1 MTMMTPGALQQS
13 ATFDPTGGY
22 QAGQRL
28 MANFSL
34 PNTSGQRPM
43 GGAPTGFLPGVGG
56 ASGGLAG
63 PPSGMNQPPPQA
75 SQPGAAVPQPVS
87 AQPSG
92 DAVRAFIAQNYNNP
106 QAIAAAMQQ
115 YGLTPADVQRLGGFS
130 GTQVQDY
137 MTANPGVFGGGT
149 SGALS
154 VLSPSMPAPAS
165 QPAPPTE
172 HPTFPSVRSP
182 EDSWRM
188 KETDPRFWTDN
199 QNVLQQTDP
208 AVIRQ
213 LLNQFGGP
221 TTAQAQGALAMFGQG
236 SSGMGDAYAR
246 VMDQQGQNQWQHNY
260 LLGRV
265 NDPTTGYGQSYE
277 TSGRAAG
284 YTPEQYA
291 DLMYRTSGG
300 GPAVQTNTATRPMAP
315 NDPWA
320 SDDTVYDPWSS

>member
-75 SQPGAAVPQPVS
+75 SQPGAARQRRP
-87 AQPSG
+87 
-92 DAVRAFIAQNYNNP
+92 
-106 QAIAAAMQQ
+106 
-115 YGLTPADVQRLGGFS
+115 PADVQRLGGFS

-149 SGALS
+149 PGALS
-154 VLSPSMPAPAS
+154 VLYLDQAPAPAS

-182 EDSWRM
+182 EASWRM

-265 NDPTTGYGQSYE
+265 NDPTTGYGQAYE